1 MSLMLRY
8 PRELGSETGAGASSI
23 RPPRPAEAGQPP
35 KCHTGMQAE
44 NLHTLPASPVA
55 PPWAACQRV
64 NRGGGA
70 WGGRSHSQAGRV
82 GLGEGQC
89 EGSLGVGTPAS
100 HPSWPLSSWLT
111 SPGSI
116 PQEQGSCVLSEGT
129 VSRCLLWGHERL
141 PNSKQV
147 CCSPLGYLNRPLF
160 FFPGL
165 WRSWT
170 RIQIRASAASYVTAV
185 ATRHPF

>member
-1 MSLMLRY
+1 MPHRNAGREPPY
-8 PRELGSETGAGASSI
+8 PPCLSRGTTLGG
-23 RPPRPAEAGQPP
+23 
-35 KCHTGMQAE
+35 
-44 NLHTLPASPVA
+44 LPAGK
-55 PPWAACQRV
+55 QR
-64 NRGGGA
+64 RSL
-70 WGGRSHSQAGRV
+70 GREKPQPGWKGWV
-82 GLGEGQC
+82 GEGQC

-141 PNSKQV
+141 PSSKQV
-147 CCSPLGYLNRPLF
+147 RCSPLGYLNRPLFFF